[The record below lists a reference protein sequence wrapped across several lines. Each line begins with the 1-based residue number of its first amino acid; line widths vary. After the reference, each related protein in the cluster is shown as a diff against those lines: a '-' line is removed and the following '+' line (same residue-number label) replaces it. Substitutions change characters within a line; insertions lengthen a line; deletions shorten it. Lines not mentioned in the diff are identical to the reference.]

1 MRDPV
6 PTVKTVGSTEGQH
19 SNSFKLNLNNLM
31 TETNFPTKEYS
42 DDVAVIHHNEKTIL
56 LVGTAHISQQSAD
69 LVKEIIDQEQ
79 PDTVCI
85 ELDEKRYAALSNP
98 QQWEN
103 LDLKQIIRNKQ
114 LSTLLVNLVLASYQ
128 KKLGGKLG
136 IQPGTEL
143 LTAART
149 ADSYDI
155 PVELCDRDVRIT
167 LRRAWKATSLWKK
180 FYMMA
185 SLMASLFDDTELDE
199 DKLAE
204 LRSKDVLSELMKEIG
219 EALPAA
225 KEALIDERDVFMA
238 EKVKEAPGKRI
249 VAVVGAGH
257 MEGIERV
264 FSEDNSGRMEA
275 INTIPPVSKSWKIV
289 GWSIP
294 VAILLSLVVIGFRQG
309 AGEAGANALYWIL
322 ANGIPSALGAVI
334 ALAHPFTIIS
344 AFVAAPITSLTPV
357 IGAGYVCAFVQVM
370 TRPPVVKEFE
380 SVSNDMVTLR
390 GWWSNKLL
398 QVFLI
403 FMMTGFGSVIGT
415 WVGGWRIFSNMY
427 RILIQIL
434 SEIYIWIFNFFV

>member
-1 MRDPV
+1 
-6 PTVKTVGSTEGQH
+6 
-19 SNSFKLNLNNLM
+19 M

-42 DDVAVIHHNEKTIL
+42 DDVAVIHHDDKTIL

-143 LTAART
+143 LTAANT
-149 ADSYDI
+149 AKAHDI

-185 SLMASLFDDTELDE
+185 TLMASLFDDTELDE
-199 DKLAE
+199 EKLAE
-204 LRSKDVLSELMKEIG
+204 LRRNDVLSELMNEIG
-219 EALPAA
+219 KALPAA
-225 KEALIDERDVFMA
+225 KEALIDERDIFMS
-238 EKVKEAPGKRI
+238 EKVKQAPGKRI

-257 MEGIERV
+257 MEGIKRV
-264 FSEDNSGRMEA
+264 FSADNSKRMED
-275 INTIPPVSKSWKIV
+275 INTIPPVSKSWKVV

-294 VAILLSLVVIGFRQG
+294 AAILLSLVIIGFRQG

-322 ANGIPSALGAVI
+322 ANGIPSAIGAVI
-334 ALAHPFTIIS
+334 AFAHPATILA
-344 AFVAAPITSLTPV
+344 AFVGAPITSLTPV

-380 SVSNDMVTLR
+380 RVSQDIMTVR

-398 QVFLI
+398 RIFLVFIL
-403 FMMTGFGSVIGT
+403 TGFGSSIGT
-415 WVGGWRIFSNMY
+415 WVGGYRIFTN
-427 RILIQIL
+427 L
-434 SEIYIWIFNFFV
+434 FA

>member
-1 MRDPV
+1 
-6 PTVKTVGSTEGQH
+6 
-19 SNSFKLNLNNLM
+19 M

-42 DDVAVIHHNEKTIL
+42 DDVAVIHHDDKTIL

-143 LTAART
+143 LTAANT
-149 ADSYDI
+149 AKAHDI
-155 PVELCDRDVRIT
+155 PLELCDRDVRIT

-185 SLMASLFDDTELDE
+185 TLLASLFDDTELDE
-199 DKLAE
+199 EKLAE
-204 LRSKDVLSELMKEIG
+204 LRRNDVLSELMNEIG

-225 KEALIDERDVFMA
+225 KEALIDERDIFMA
-238 EKVKEAPGKRI
+238 EKVKQAPGKRI

-257 MEGIERV
+257 MEGIKRV
-264 FSEDNSGRMEA
+264 FSADNSKRMED
-275 INTIPPVSKSWKIV
+275 INTIPPVSKSWKVV

-294 VAILLSLVVIGFRQG
+294 AAILLSLVIIGFRQG

-322 ANGIPSALGAVI
+322 ANGIPSAIGAVI
-334 ALAHPFTIIS
+334 AFAHPATILA
-344 AFVAAPITSLTPV
+344 AFVGAPITSLTPV

-380 SVSNDMVTLR
+380 RVSQDIMTVR

-398 QVFLI
+398 RIFLVFIL
-403 FMMTGFGSVIGT
+403 TGFGSSIGT
-415 WVGGWRIFSNMY
+415 WVGGYRIFTN
-427 RILIQIL
+427 L
-434 SEIYIWIFNFFV
+434 FA

>member
-1 MRDPV
+1 MP
-6 PTVKTVGSTEGQH
+6 
-19 SNSFKLNLNNLM
+19 
-31 TETNFPTKEYS
+31 ETPFPTKEYS
-42 DDVAVIHHNEKTIL
+42 DDVAVIHHHEKTIL

-69 LVKEIIDQEQ
+69 LVKEVIDQEQ

-103 LDLKQIIRNKQ
+103 LDLKQIIRKKQ

-204 LRSKDVLSELMKEIG
+204 LRRNDVLSELMNEIG

-225 KEALIDERDVFMA
+225 KEALIDERDIFMA
-238 EKVKEAPGKRI
+238 EKVKGAQGKRI

-257 MEGIERV
+257 MEGIKRV
-264 FSEDNSGRMEA
+264 FSTDNSDKMES
-275 INTIPPVSKSWKIV
+275 INTIPPVSKSWKII

-322 ANGIPSALGAVI
+322 ANGIPSALGAII
-334 ALAHPFTIIS
+334 ALAHPATIFS
-344 AFVAAPITSLTPV
+344 AFAAAPITSLTPV

-370 TRPPVVKEFE
+370 TCPPVVKEFE
-380 SVSNDMVTLR
+380 EVSQDIVSVR
-390 GWWSNKLL
+390 GWWRNKLL
-398 QVFLI
+398 RIFLVFL
-403 FMMTGFGSVIGT
+403 MTGFGSSIGT
-415 WVGGWRIFSNMY
+415 WVGGYRIFTNLFS
-427 RILIQIL
+427 
-434 SEIYIWIFNFFV
+434 